1 MSLSTFKQYK
11 NRTICA
17 ALIVASASVTLGL
30 GYWFGSVVY
39 RALH

>member
-17 ALIVASASVTLGL
+17 ALIVASIAFTAGL
-30 GYWFGSVVY
+30 GYWLGATVY